1 MTNSNTI
8 LVVGGAGYIGSH
20 MVKRLLQDGR
30 EVIVLDNFSTG
41 HRDAV
46 IGGRLVEGDL
56 GDAALLDEL
65 FREHAIDAVM
75 HFAAL
80 LRVDESVAHPERYYA
95 NNVTRTLALLDAMV
109 RHDVKR
115 FVFSSSCAVFGEP
128 EADLIDESLPLNP
141 VTPYGETKRIIEQAL
156 NHYDRAH
163 GLRAMSLRYFNAA
176 GADPEGELGERHEP
190 ETHLIP
196 LVLRAASG
204 RLATLSIHGDDY
216 DTPDGTCVRDYV
228 HVTDLCDAHLL
239 ALDRL
244 DAGAKTDCYNL
255 GSGTGF
261 SVRQIIEVAQRITQR
276 KIAVKV
282 AARRPGD
289 PPRLVADNQRARA
302 ELGWQTR
309 YADLDSIIGHAW
321 AWEQRLA
328 AAA

>member
-1 MTNSNTI
+1 MTKSNTI

-20 MVKRLLQDGR
+20 MVKRLLQAGR

-46 IGGRLVEGDL
+46 VGGRLVEGDL
-56 GDAALLDEL
+56 GDAVLLDEL
-65 FREHAIDAVM
+65 FRGHRVEAVM

-80 LRVDESVAHPERYYA
+80 LRVDESVVHPERYYA

-109 RHDVKR
+109 RHNVKR

-128 EADLIDESLPLNP
+128 AVDVIDESLPLNP
-141 VTPYGETKRIIEQAL
+141 ITPYGETKRIVEQAL
-156 NHYDRAH
+156 DFYERAH
-163 GLRAMSLRYFNAA
+163 GMRAMSLRYFNAA
-176 GADPEGELGERHEP
+176 GADPEGQLGERHEP

-204 RLATLSIHGDDY
+204 RLAAVSIYGDDY
-216 DTPDGTCVRDYV
+216 DTPDGTCLRDYV

-239 ALDRL
+239 ALDKL
-244 DAGAKTDCYNL
+244 DAGATTAQYNL

-261 SVRQIIEVAQRITQR
+261 SVREIIAAAEQVTGTTIATRVAP
-276 KIAVKV
+276 
-282 AARRPGD
+282 RRPGD
-289 PPRLVADNQRARA
+289 PPRLVADNRRARA
-302 ELGWQTR
+302 ELRWQPR
-309 YADLDSIIGHAW
+309 YPDLESIIGHAW